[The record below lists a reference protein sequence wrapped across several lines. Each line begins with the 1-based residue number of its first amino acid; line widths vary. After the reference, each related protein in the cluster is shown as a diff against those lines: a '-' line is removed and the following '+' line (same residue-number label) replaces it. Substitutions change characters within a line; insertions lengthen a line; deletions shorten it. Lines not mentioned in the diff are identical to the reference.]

1 LHSDSQ
7 PAGFADL
14 YEFCGILPGLA

>member
-1 LHSDSQ
+1 LHSDGP
-7 PAGFADL
+7 PARFADL

>member
-1 LHSDSQ
+1 LRSDMQ
-7 PAGFADL
+7 PVRFADL

>member
-1 LHSDSQ
+1 LHSDGR